1 MHLWA
6 DGGVHQ
12 SLSRGGA
19 EPATKWLHEYIRG
32 LGMGVWGAFAPSL
45 GFCCVRFA
53 ICVDLCV
60 GEHLNRQKG
69 RSSNR
74 ALISLILWLTV
85 WYIQGGVWEH
95 WKCFQNC
102 IIAVKCNIF
111 WWHCRGVVQSLL
123 PSSWSVRRQLFCA
136 MQGHRCGLLT
146 CRHVQYNTVACFPL
160 LTWYD
165 CLRGRILTCTFS
177 VHISDRI
184 QAEIILSHQN
194 SLSLNMA
201 MEKSQRERGGR
212 EKEGGYLSLSL
223 SAQVWQGKSFAK
235 ISGKI
240 HWRCHCPPFQLPL
253 PITSVQTCV
262 PGLTYP

>member
-1 MHLWA
+1 M
-6 DGGVHQ
+6 
-12 SLSRGGA
+12 
-19 EPATKWLHEYIRG
+19 
-32 LGMGVWGAFAPSL
+32 
-45 GFCCVRFA
+45 
-53 ICVDLCV
+53 CV

-123 PSSWSVRRQLFCA
+123 LCSWSVRRQLFCA

-223 SAQVWQGKSFAK
+223 MLLR
-235 ISGKI
+235 SGKVKVL
-240 HWRCHCPPFQLPL
+240 QKQVENALTMPL
-253 PITSVQTCV
+253 PTFSAPSPHHQCSNLRSRPHRPLVFPPSSSIYHLSIFTFVANLSSFLYLPIPPQ
-262 PGLTYP
+262 LIIIM

>member
-1 MHLWA
+1 
-6 DGGVHQ
+6 
-12 SLSRGGA
+12 
-19 EPATKWLHEYIRG
+19 
-32 LGMGVWGAFAPSL
+32 MGVWGAFAPSL

-60 GEHLNRQKG
+60 EEHLNRQKG
-69 RSSNR
+69 RSGNR

-85 WYIQGGVWEH
+85 WYIQGGFWEH

-123 PSSWSVRRQLFCA
+123 LCSWSVRRQLFCA